1 MRWWTRTPASVRW
14 WRRQT
19 AGDGPGAAGAGCA
32 KRVMAPNLGSRK
44 YRPAHPRHGRA
55 GCASASRPSGPH
67 ANIVRHPPRADSWP
81 RRLPR
86 PRASPSARRRSR
98 RRSTGGGRRNGRRHR
113 AARSALWPPDSTG
126 LGHPEV
132 IASAQLHR
140 TGVQAARRRPGEV
153 AARTDRLRTNNGRGR
168 LRCRRNWPPASGCAR
183 GAPRAARRC
192 SSAASR
198 PAAAGAAI
206 RRGAWAHGL
215 KTPGGCRAIARRVA
229 GVEYSDATISRH
241 PPKCVAFVDKVLQR
255 VQRRLIQ
262 GQLTG
267 ARCSPCARRPR

>member
-1 MRWWTRTPASVRW
+1 MAEAADLALAITGDPPARDRAERHALVHNEPGRPPPE
-14 WRRQT
+14 RRSR
-19 AGDGPGAAGAGCA
+19 AAIFAAAIAACA
-32 KRVMAPNLGSRK
+32 FPIMYAV
-44 YRPAHPRHGRA
+44 
-55 GCASASRPSGPH
+55 
-67 ANIVRHPPRADSWP
+67 PRAP
-81 RRLPR
+81 RIPC
-86 PRASPSARRRSR
+86 ARRRSR
-98 RRSTGGGRRNGRRHR
+98 RRTPGGGRRNGRRHR

-215 KTPGGCRAIARRVA
+215 KTPGSGVPRDRAPRRRG
-229 GVEYSDATISRH
+229 GVQRCDNLQA
-241 PPKCVAFVDKVLQR
+241 PPKV
-255 VQRRLIQ
+255 
-262 GQLTG
+262 
-267 ARCSPCARRPR
+267 RCLC